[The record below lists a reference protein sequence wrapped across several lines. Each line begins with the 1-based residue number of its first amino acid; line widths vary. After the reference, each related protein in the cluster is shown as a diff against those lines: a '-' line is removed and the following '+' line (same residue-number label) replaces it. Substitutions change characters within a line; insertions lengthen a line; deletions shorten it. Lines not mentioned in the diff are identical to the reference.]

1 MKTHVKHTE
10 KHTKFSYILF
20 GVFVTL
26 FSFFVVMSFIKQ
38 RRLIYTRSAVPSF
51 MSSLSRPV
59 TYPVTESH
67 SIDLRSLLQEVEEP
81 AVILD
86 GWMTDLNFWNEAAN
100 VLPANISFDVIEEP
114 VLLENWMLNQGDW
127 AHSLEGAVE
136 LAMAKFEEKSLV
148 IEEWMLG
155 KTGWAYEMLYS
166 GEVFESELGM
176 ESWMTDV
183 SSWGTVQITAML
195 KTLAVDYEEAELV
208 VESWMISTESWSL
221 GKGVSPYDF
230 QSEADYTENEI
241 VMEVW
246 MVNLSD
252 WISK

>member
-20 GVFVTL
+20 GIFVTL
-26 FSFFVVMSFIKQ
+26 FTFFVVMSFIKQ

-81 AVILD
+81 AVVLD
-86 GWMTDLNFWNEAAN
+86 AWMTDLNFWNAATN
-100 VLPANISFDVIEEP
+100 ELPANISFDVIEAP

-127 AHSLEGAVE
+127 AHSLEGAAE
-136 LAMAKFEEKSLV
+136 LAMTEFAEEPLV

-155 KTGWAYEMLYS
+155 EIGWAYEMSYS

-176 ESWMTDV
+176 ESWMTEV
-183 SSWGTVQITAML
+183 SSWSAVQITVML
-195 KTLAVDYEEAELV
+195 KTLTVDYEEAELV
-208 VESWMISTESWSL
+208 VESWMTSTESWPL
-221 GKGVSPYDF
+221 AKGVSSYDF
-230 QSEADYTENEI
+230 QSEADYAENEI
-241 VMEVW
+241 VMEAW
-246 MVNLSD
+246 MLNLSD
-252 WISK
+252 WTSK